1 MKIPRRSS
9 SAAKAMVMIQACAK
23 FNEGLH
29 FGGMEEE
36 IASLDAWSRKDHRV
50 LSSHFPVP
58 YDWEQ

>member
-1 MKIPRRSS
+1 
-9 SAAKAMVMIQACAK
+9 MVVTRACAV

-36 IASLDAWSRKDHRV
+36 IASLGAWSGKDHRV
-50 LSSHFPVP
+50 LSSQFPVP